1 VQTPKGFGKNYFSLV
16 SIQAY
21 ASLKKILDDVS
32 SVCTLSGK
40 PLLLSINAP
49 PPFFID
55 NDNVYHKI

>member
-1 VQTPKGFGKNYFSLV
+1 VRTPKGFGKNYFSLV

-21 ASLKKILDDVS
+21 ASLQKIIDDIS

-49 PPFFID
+49 PKTP
-55 NDNVYHKI
+55 NRY